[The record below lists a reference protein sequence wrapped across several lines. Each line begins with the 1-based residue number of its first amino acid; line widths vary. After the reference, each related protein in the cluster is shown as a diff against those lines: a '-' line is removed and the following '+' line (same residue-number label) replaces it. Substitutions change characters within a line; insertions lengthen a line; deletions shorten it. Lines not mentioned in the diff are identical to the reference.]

1 MNNKI
6 IRYILSKIL
15 YIEAGFL
22 LLPVIVSFIYKE
34 NYSNILS
41 FLVTMF
47 LLLLSG
53 YLLGYK
59 SDASGAFYEK
69 EGFIIV
75 SLSWILLSAFGALPF
90 VFSGSIPNF
99 IDAFFET
106 SSGFTTTGASILTN
120 VEEISHSIL
129 FWRSFTHLIGG
140 MGILVFALAIL
151 PRSNRNS
158 HIMKAEV
165 PGPVFG
171 KFVAKMSYTARLL
184 YKIYFAMTGILIIV
198 LILVG
203 HHIFDSFVHA
213 FGAAGTG
220 GFGIKANSIAYYNS
234 SAVEMILATA
244 MIIFGINFNL
254 YYVILIGKARDG
266 FKSEELR
273 WYLLIVFGSVVLIFF
288 NIRHNYTSY
297 LTAIKDIFFTVSSII
312 STTGYAT
319 VDFGKWPTF
328 SRAILLFLMFT
339 GACAGSTAGGLK
351 ISRFIILVKS
361 SILQVRKAIN
371 PKRVLSIKV
380 DNKLVGNEVVEEVKS
395 YFVIYIFLVIIFT
408 ILISFTVPDFT
419 TAFSAVMATFNNIG
433 PGLGIVGPT
442 GNYASLTYFNKI
454 VLSLAMLAGRLEIFP
469 ILVLFSSTTWKK
481 K

>member
-6 IRYILSKIL
+6 IRYVLSKIL

-22 LLPVIVSFIYKE
+22 LLPIIVSFIYRE
-34 NYSNILS
+34 NYSNVLS
-41 FLVTMF
+41 FLVTIF

-120 VEEISHSIL
+120 VEEVSHSIL

-171 KFVAKMSYTARLL
+171 KFVAKVSYTARLL

-198 LILVG
+198 LILAG
-203 HHIFDSFVHA
+203 HPVFDSFVHA

-234 SAVEMILATA
+234 PAVEMILATA

-254 YYVILIGKARDG
+254 YYVILIGKVRDG

-319 VDFGKWPTF
+319 ADFGKWPIF
-328 SRAILLFLMFT
+328 SHAILLFLMFT
-339 GACAGSTAGGLK
+339 GACAGSTVGGLK

-361 SILQVRKAIN
+361 SILQFRKAIN
-371 PKRVLSIKV
+371 PKRVLSVKV
-380 DNKLVGNEVVEEVKS
+380 DNKHVGNEVLEEVKS
-395 YFVIYIFLVIIFT
+395 YFVIYIFLIIIFT
-408 ILISFTVPDFT
+408 ILISLTVPNFI

-442 GNYASLTYFNKI
+442 ENYASLTYFNKI

>member
-22 LLPVIVSFIYKE
+22 LLPVIVSIIYKE
-34 NYSNILS
+34 DYSNILS
-41 FLVTMF
+41 FLVTIF
-47 LLLLSG
+47 LLLVFG
-53 YLLGYK
+53 YLFGYK

-90 VFSGSIPNF
+90 VFSGSISNF

-120 VEEISHSIL
+120 VEELSHSML

-165 PGPVFG
+165 PGPIFG

-184 YKIYFAMTGILIIV
+184 YKIYFAMTGILIIL

-203 HHIFDSFVHA
+203 HPVFDSFVHA

-220 GFGIKANSIAYYNS
+220 GFGIRANSIAYYNS
-234 SAVEMILATA
+234 PVVEMILATA

-254 YYVILIGKARDG
+254 FYVILIGKARDG

-297 LTAIKDIFFTVSSII
+297 LTAVKDIFFTVSSII

-328 SRAILLFLMFT
+328 SHAILLFLMFT

-361 SILQVRKAIN
+361 SILQFRKAIN
-371 PKRVLSIKV
+371 PKRVLSVKV
-380 DNKLVGNEVVEEVKS
+380 DNKLVGNEVLEEVKG
-395 YFVIYIFLVIIFT
+395 YFVIYIFLIIIFT
-408 ILISFTVPDFT
+408 VLISFTVPDFL

-433 PGLGIVGPT
+433 PGLSVVGPT
-442 GNYASLTYFNKI
+442 GSYASLTYFNKI

-469 ILVLFSSTTWKK
+469 ILILFSSTTWKK

>member
-1 MNNKI
+1 MP
-6 IRYILSKIL
+6 
-15 YIEAGFL
+15 FL
-22 LLPVIVSFIYKE
+22 
-34 NYSNILS
+34 
-41 FLVTMF
+41 
-47 LLLLSG
+47 
-53 YLLGYK
+53 
-59 SDASGAFYEK
+59 
-69 EGFIIV
+69 
-75 SLSWILLSAFGALPF
+75 
-90 VFSGSIPNF
+90 FSGSIPSF
-99 IDAFFET
+99 IYAFFET
-106 SSGFTTTGASILTN
+106 SSGFTTTGASIIPDVEALT
-120 VEEISHSIL
+120 HSML

-165 PGPVFG
+165 PGPIFG

-184 YKIYFAMTGILIIV
+184 YKIYFAMTGILIIL

-203 HHIFDSFVHA
+203 HPVFDSFVHA

-220 GFGIKANSIAYYNS
+220 GFGIRANSIAYYNS
-234 SAVEMILATA
+234 PVVEMILATA

-254 YYVILIGKARDG
+254 FYVILIGKARDG

-297 LTAIKDIFFTVSSII
+297 LTAIKDIFFSVSSII

-328 SRAILLFLMFT
+328 SHAILLFLMFT

-361 SILQVRKAIN
+361 SILQFRKAIN
-371 PKRVLSIKV
+371 PKRVLSVKV
-380 DNKLVGNEVVEEVKS
+380 DNKLVGNEVLEEVKS
-395 YFVIYIFLVIIFT
+395 YFVIYIFLIIIF
-408 ILISFTVPDFT
+408 
-419 TAFSAVMATFNNIG
+419 N
-433 PGLGIVGPT
+433 
-442 GNYASLTYFNKI
+442 
-454 VLSLAMLAGRLEIFP
+454 
-469 ILVLFSSTTWKK
+469 
-481 K
+481 

>member
-22 LLPVIVSFIYKE
+22 LLPVIVSIIYKE
-34 NYSNILS
+34 DYSNILS
-41 FLVTMF
+41 FLVTIF
-47 LLLLSG
+47 LLLVFG
-53 YLLGYK
+53 YLFGYK

-120 VEEISHSIL
+120 VEELSHSML

-165 PGPVFG
+165 PGPIFG

-184 YKIYFAMTGILIIV
+184 YKIYFAMTGILIIL

-203 HHIFDSFVHA
+203 HPVFDSFVHA

-220 GFGIKANSIAYYNS
+220 GFGIRANSIAYYNS
-234 SAVEMILATA
+234 PVVEMILATA

-254 YYVILIGKARDG
+254 FYVILIGKARDG

-297 LTAIKDIFFTVSSII
+297 LTAVKDIFFTVSSII

-328 SRAILLFLMFT
+328 SHAILLFLMFT

-361 SILQVRKAIN
+361 SILQFRKAIN
-371 PKRVLSIKV
+371 PKRVLSVKV
-380 DNKLVGNEVVEEVKS
+380 DNKLVGNEVLEEVKG
-395 YFVIYIFLVIIFT
+395 YFVIYIFLIIIFT
-408 ILISFTVPDFT
+408 VLISFTVPDFL

-433 PGLGIVGPT
+433 PGLSVVGPT
-442 GNYASLTYFNKI
+442 GSYASLTYFNKI

-469 ILVLFSSTTWKK
+469 ILILFSSTTWKK

>member
-6 IRYILSKIL
+6 IRYVLSKIL

-22 LLPVIVSFIYKE
+22 LLPIIVSFIYKE
-34 NYSNILS
+34 NYSNVLS
-41 FLVTMF
+41 FLVTIF

-120 VEEISHSIL
+120 VEEVSHSIL

-171 KFVAKMSYTARLL
+171 KFVAKVSYTARLL

-198 LILVG
+198 LILAG
-203 HHIFDSFVHA
+203 HPVFDSFVHA

-234 SAVEMILATA
+234 PAVEMILATA

-254 YYVILIGKARDG
+254 YYVILIGKVRDG

-319 VDFGKWPTF
+319 ADFGKWPIF
-328 SRAILLFLMFT
+328 SHAILLFLMFT

-361 SILQVRKAIN
+361 SILQFRKAIN
-371 PKRVLSIKV
+371 PKRVLSVKV
-380 DNKLVGNEVVEEVKS
+380 DNKHVGNEVLEEVKS
-395 YFVIYIFLVIIFT
+395 YFVIYIFLIIIFT
-408 ILISFTVPDFT
+408 ILISLTVPNFI

-442 GNYASLTYFNKI
+442 ENYASLTYFNKI

>member
-22 LLPVIVSFIYKE
+22 LLPVIVSLIYKE

-41 FLVTMF
+41 FLVTIF

-120 VEEISHSIL
+120 VEELSHSML

-165 PGPVFG
+165 PGPIFG

-184 YKIYFAMTGILIIV
+184 YKIYFAMTGILIIL

-203 HHIFDSFVHA
+203 HPVFDSFVHA

-220 GFGIKANSIAYYNS
+220 GFGIRANSIAYYNS
-234 SAVEMILATA
+234 PVVEMILATA

-254 YYVILIGKARDG
+254 FYVILIGKARDG

-297 LTAIKDIFFTVSSII
+297 LTAIKDIFFSVSSII

-328 SRAILLFLMFT
+328 SHAILLFLMFT

-361 SILQVRKAIN
+361 SILQFRKAIN
-371 PKRVLSIKV
+371 PKRVLSVKV
-380 DNKLVGNEVVEEVKS
+380 DNKLVGNEVLEEVKS
-395 YFVIYIFLVIIFT
+395 YFVIYIFLIIIFT
-408 ILISFTVPDFT
+408 VLISFTVPDFL

-433 PGLGIVGPT
+433 PGLSVVGPT
-442 GNYASLTYFNKI
+442 GSYASLTYFNKI

-469 ILVLFSSTTWKK
+469 ILILFSSITWKK

>member
-22 LLPVIVSFIYKE
+22 LLPVIVSLIYKE

-41 FLVTMF
+41 FLVTIF

-120 VEEISHSIL
+120 VEELSHSML

-165 PGPVFG
+165 PGPIFG

-184 YKIYFAMTGILIIV
+184 YKIYFAMTGILIIL

-203 HHIFDSFVHA
+203 HPVFDSFVHA

-220 GFGIKANSIAYYNS
+220 GFGIRANSIAYYNS
-234 SAVEMILATA
+234 PIVEMILATA

-254 YYVILIGKARDG
+254 FYVILIGKARDG

-297 LTAIKDIFFTVSSII
+297 LTAVKDIFFTVSSII

-328 SRAILLFLMFT
+328 SHAILLFLMFT

-361 SILQVRKAIN
+361 SILQFRKAIN
-371 PKRVLSIKV
+371 PKRVLSVKV
-380 DNKLVGNEVVEEVKS
+380 DNKLVGNEVLEEVKG
-395 YFVIYIFLVIIFT
+395 YFVIYIFLIIIFT
-408 ILISFTVPDFT
+408 VLISFTVPDFL

-433 PGLGIVGPT
+433 PGLSVVGPT
-442 GNYASLTYFNKI
+442 GSYASLTYFNKI

-469 ILVLFSSTTWKK
+469 ILILFSSTTWKK

>member
-6 IRYILSKIL
+6 IRYVLSKIL

-203 HHIFDSFVHA
+203 HPIFDSFVHA

-408 ILISFTVPDFT
+408 ILISFTVPDFI

>member
-22 LLPVIVSFIYKE
+22 LLPVIVSLIYKE

-41 FLVTMF
+41 FLVTIF

-120 VEEISHSIL
+120 VEELSHSML

-165 PGPVFG
+165 PGPIFG

-184 YKIYFAMTGILIIV
+184 YKIYFAMTGILIIL

-203 HHIFDSFVHA
+203 HPVFDSFVHA

-220 GFGIKANSIAYYNS
+220 GFGIRANSIAYYNS
-234 SAVEMILATA
+234 PVVEMILATA

-254 YYVILIGKARDG
+254 FYVILIGKARDG

-297 LTAIKDIFFTVSSII
+297 LTAVKDIFFTVSSII

-328 SRAILLFLMFT
+328 SHAILLFLMFT

-361 SILQVRKAIN
+361 SILQFRKAIN
-371 PKRVLSIKV
+371 PKRVLSVKV
-380 DNKLVGNEVVEEVKS
+380 DNKLVGNEVLAEVKG
-395 YFVIYIFLVIIFT
+395 YFVIYIFLIIIFT
-408 ILISFTVPDFT
+408 VLISFTVPDFL

-433 PGLGIVGPT
+433 PGLSVVGPT
-442 GNYASLTYFNKI
+442 GSYASLTYFNKI

-469 ILVLFSSTTWKK
+469 ILILFSSTTWKK

>member
-203 HHIFDSFVHA
+203 HPIFDSFVHA

-408 ILISFTVPDFT
+408 ILISFTVPDFI

>member
-140 MGILVFALAIL
+140 MGILVFCTC
-151 PRSNRNS
+151 N
-158 HIMKAEV
+158 
-165 PGPVFG
+165 F
-171 KFVAKMSYTARLL
+171 T
-184 YKIYFAMTGILIIV
+184 
-198 LILVG
+198 
-203 HHIFDSFVHA
+203 SF
-213 FGAAGTG
+213 
-220 GFGIKANSIAYYNS
+220 K
-234 SAVEMILATA
+234 
-244 MIIFGINFNL
+244 
-254 YYVILIGKARDG
+254 
-266 FKSEELR
+266 
-273 WYLLIVFGSVVLIFF
+273 
-288 NIRHNYTSY
+288 
-297 LTAIKDIFFTVSSII
+297 
-312 STTGYAT
+312 
-319 VDFGKWPTF
+319 
-328 SRAILLFLMFT
+328 
-339 GACAGSTAGGLK
+339 
-351 ISRFIILVKS
+351 
-361 SILQVRKAIN
+361 
-371 PKRVLSIKV
+371 
-380 DNKLVGNEVVEEVKS
+380 
-395 YFVIYIFLVIIFT
+395 
-408 ILISFTVPDFT
+408 
-419 TAFSAVMATFNNIG
+419 
-433 PGLGIVGPT
+433 
-442 GNYASLTYFNKI
+442 
-454 VLSLAMLAGRLEIFP
+454 
-469 ILVLFSSTTWKK
+469 
-481 K
+481 